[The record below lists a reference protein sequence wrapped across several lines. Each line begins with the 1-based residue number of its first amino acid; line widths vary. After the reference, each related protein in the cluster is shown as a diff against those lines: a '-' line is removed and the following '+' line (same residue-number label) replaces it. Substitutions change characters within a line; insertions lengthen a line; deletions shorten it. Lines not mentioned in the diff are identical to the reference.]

1 MVEIPGSIS
10 NPAVKHHI
18 GNDTTPYWGW
28 KSSSLPGVSSF
39 ILNLLLFKSV
49 VLVLLLFVGVLY
61 LEYIC
66 FLHLKAYNSRQ
77 KLDE

>member
-1 MVEIPGSIS
+1 
-10 NPAVKHHI
+10 
-18 GNDTTPYWGW
+18 
-28 KSSSLPGVSSF
+28 
-39 ILNLLLFKSV
+39 
-49 VLVLLLFVGVLY
+49 LFVGVLY